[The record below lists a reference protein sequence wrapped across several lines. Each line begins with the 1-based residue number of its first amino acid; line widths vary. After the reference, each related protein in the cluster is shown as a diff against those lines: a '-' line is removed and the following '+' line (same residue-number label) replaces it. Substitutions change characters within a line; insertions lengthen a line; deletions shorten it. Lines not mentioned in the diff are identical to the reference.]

1 MKNKSFL
8 IIGGGIAGLTA
19 AIALQQLGL
28 DVKVYERFP
37 EIRPAGAG
45 IMIAPNA
52 LKALARVG
60 LDKAVQKQGYVS
72 PRGIAILNKQ
82 GNVLSEISTSTQ
94 QYTTVSIH
102 RAELHQILLS
112 ALRPGTVIF
121 GKACADCRQDNEG
134 VTVTF
139 ADQSEASG
147 EYLLAADGIHS
158 AVRKKL
164 FPSIKLRYSGY
175 TCWRGIAPCWLD
187 SGENSEFTET
197 WAAQGRFGVIPLANE
212 RTYWY
217 ALVNGPSG
225 DRRYAE
231 YRIKDISQIFEGYH
245 SPVAQV
251 LSKTPDDKVIHNDIY
266 DLEAPEQFVSGR
278 TLLLGDAGHA
288 ITPNLGQGA
297 CQAIEDALELA
308 RCFIQHSSVEL
319 AYQAFEMR
327 RIKRTRAIS
336 QISLQVGKIAQL
348 ENPFLCGLRNSVMRL
363 TPSSLQNKQMKDLFN
378 VEF

>member
-52 LKALARVG
+52 LRALARLG

-82 GNVLSEISTSTQ
+82 GSVLSEISTSSQ
-94 QYTTVSIH
+94 QYSTVSIH

-112 ALRPGTVIF
+112 ALRPGTVIL
-121 GKACADCRQDNEG
+121 GKACSDTKQDEDG

-139 ADQSEASG
+139 ADQTEVSG
-147 EYLLAADGIHS
+147 DYLLAADGIHS
-158 AVRKKL
+158 VVRKKL

-175 TCWRGIAPCWLD
+175 TCWRGVAPCWPD
-187 SGENSEFTET
+187 SGEDSQFTET
-197 WAAQGRFGVIPLANE
+197 WAAQGRFGVIPLTNE

-225 DRRYAE
+225 DKRYAE
-231 YRIKDISQIFEGYH
+231 YRIKDIIQIFEGYH

-251 LSKTPDDKVIHNDIY
+251 LSRTPDDKMIHNDIF
-266 DLEAPEQFVSGR
+266 DLETPEQFISGR
-278 TLLLGDAGHA
+278 SLLLGDAGHA

-308 RCFIQHSSVEL
+308 RCFIQHSTVEL
-319 AYQAFEMR
+319 AYRAFEMR
-327 RIKRTRAIS
+327 RIERVRAIS
-336 QISLQVGKIAQL
+336 QLSLKVGKIAQL
-348 ENPFLCGLRNSVMRL
+348 DSPLLCGLRNSVMRL
-363 TPSSLQNKQMKDLFN
+363 TPASLQNKQVSNLFH

>member
-60 LDKAVQKQGYVS
+60 LDKAVQNQGYVS

-82 GNVLSEISTSTQ
+82 GAVLSEISTSTQ

-121 GKACADCRQDNEG
+121 GKACSDCRQDNEG

-147 EYLLAADGIHS
+147 DYLLAADGIHS

-175 TCWRGIAPCWLD
+175 TCWRGIAPCWPNSD
-187 SGENSEFTET
+187 ENSQFTES

-245 SPVAQV
+245 SPVVQV
-251 LSKTPDDKVIHNDIY
+251 LSKTPDEKMIHNDIF
-266 DLEAPEQFVSGR
+266 DLETPEQFVSGR

-336 QISLQVGKIAQL
+336 QISLKVGKIAQL